1 MGIFLSGEME
11 EAIRPHTKGIVCTHA
26 SNLTGN
32 GVDLEKVGEIARR
45 HGLYLVADVSQT
57 AGVWPVDVQKMH
69 IDVLCFTGHKS
80 LLGPQGTGG
89 IYVRE
94 GIEVAPLLSG
104 GSGGNSYEKSHPAEM
119 PERLEAGTL
128 NGPGIAGLGAA
139 LSWLEQKGLDAVRE
153 RELALMRRFYQG
165 VLKFRK

>member
-1 MGIFLSGEME
+1 M
-11 EAIRPHTKGIVCTHA
+11 CTHA

-32 GVDLEKVGEIARR
+32 GVDLEKVGEIAVR
-45 HGLYLVADVSQT
+45 HGLCLVADVSQT

-94 GIEVAPLLSG
+94 EWKWLLCC
-104 GSGGNSYEKSHPAEM
+104 
-119 PERLEAGTL
+119 
-128 NGPGIAGLGAA
+128 
-139 LSWLEQKGLDAVRE
+139 
-153 RELALMRRFYQG
+153 QG
-165 VLKFRK
+165 KRGKQL